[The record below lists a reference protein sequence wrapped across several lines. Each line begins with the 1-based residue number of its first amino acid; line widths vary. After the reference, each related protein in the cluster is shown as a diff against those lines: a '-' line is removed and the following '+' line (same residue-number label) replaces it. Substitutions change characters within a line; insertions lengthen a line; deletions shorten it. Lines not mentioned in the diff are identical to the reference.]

1 MKSKKV
7 LEASFWYMF
16 SSFLLKGL
24 SFITVPIFTRL
35 MTETEVGQF
44 SVLTTWISLLAPI
57 VTVSFYESVILAKY
71 DFKEEHDQFI
81 SSISILGFIITFAVY
96 VIACIRMDLTV
107 KIIKMPSYAV
117 HVMFWYLLSLP
128 GIELL
133 QAKFRANLK
142 YKPVVFLS
150 VFSSLV
156 SVGLALLLVLKLG
169 DHFKARTIGT
179 YIPLI
184 ILYFIL
190 LSSLVLKGKSFSW
203 KYNKYALSICVP
215 LVIHGLAGNIMHSS
229 DRIMIQQLC
238 DDKSVALYSVA
249 YSCGMIINIIR
260 NSVQSAWDPWL
271 FEKLNEDKKSKIRKF
286 AYPYVLLFAGMSLGI
301 IMLAPEIMIILGG
314 EKYKMACYVIPPVV
328 ISYFVSM
335 IYSLYSG
342 LERYYKQQKWFAIFA
357 FISAG
362 CNVILNFLFIPKYG
376 YIAAAYTTLASSII
390 ECALHFFNAKR
401 LGYTDTYDNRFNL
414 LMIIACMAMSI
425 LITTAYGNYI
435 IRYIVIGVVLVVF
448 IVFIKIKKDLI
459 LKFLKEFKK

>member
-1 MKSKKV
+1 MKSKKI
-7 LEASFWYMF
+7 LEASFWYAF
-16 SSFLLKGL
+16 SSFLLKGI

-35 MTETEVGQF
+35 MTESEVGQF
-44 SVLTTWISLLAPI
+44 SVLSTWISLLSPI

-81 SSISILGFIITFAVY
+81 SSISLFGLLVTLAVY
-96 VIACIRMDLTV
+96 IIACIRMDITV
-107 KIIKMPSYAV
+107 IILKLPTYAV
-117 HVMFWYLLSLP
+117 HVMFLYLLSLP

-133 QAKFRANLK
+133 QARFRANLR
-142 YKPVVFLS
+142 YKPVVALS
-150 VFSSLV
+150 LSSSLI
-156 SVGLALLLVLKLG
+156 SVGLSLFLVLKLS
-169 DHFKARTIGT
+169 DHFKARAIGT

-190 LSSLVLKGKSFSW
+190 LSGLVFKGRSFSW

-238 DDKSVALYSVA
+238 DDKSVAFYSVA

-271 FEKLNEDKKSKIRKF
+271 FEKLNENNKSKIRTYS
-286 AYPYVLLFAGMSLGI
+286 YPYVLIFAGMSLGI
-301 IMLAPEIMIILGG
+301 VMLAPEIMIIMGG
-314 EKYKMACYVIPPVV
+314 EKYKTACYVIPPVA

-342 LERYYKQQKWFAIFA
+342 LERYYKQQKWFAVFA

-362 CNVILNFLFIPKYG
+362 CNVILNLIFIPMFG
-376 YIAAAYTTLASSII
+376 YIAAAYTTLISSIV
-390 ECALHFFNAKR
+390 ECSLHYLNSKR
-401 LGYTDTYDNRFNL
+401 LGYTDAYDNGFNL
-414 LMIIACMAMSI
+414 LIIIASMLLSI
-425 LITTAYGNYI
+425 FITTAYGNYI
-435 IRYIVIGVVLVVF
+435 FRFSIIGFVLIMLIVLVMN
-448 IVFIKIKKDLI
+448 KRDLI
-459 LKFLKEFKK
+459 IKCIEEFKK